1 MYQELTTKPIRK
13 KTIACTIVIV
23 ISVFSEAIGLGM
35 IMPLLGS
42 IINPN
47 KGKDAAEGFFSIF
60 DTLTTIELA
69 LVIIIL
75 FMLKFFFGVVKNYL
89 MYDVEWRVRSYWVSS
104 VFRMYLHKDY
114 IDYEREKPGVVF
126 NNIVN
131 ETLKSA
137 SVYRQSMEYLAQILQ
152 ILALSIV
159 LLISNF
165 LFAVGALSIVIVILF
180 IIKISIISKG
190 KDLGINRQKIEENI
204 SHDVNEMIHGMKTI
218 RFFSGES
225 LLNKRLDQKL
235 RKIIVLMRKTEVI
248 KRLPMQITEISIV
261 LLVVIYIIISS
272 LNDINLAEILPFL
285 GMMLVVSLRLF
296 SNAGSLAT
304 NYMSIKVLWPSVLRI
319 YNTINSSKNNAVKNE
334 CRSLSTTALENIDNI
349 KFQDVSFGYDNLN
362 FVVKNI
368 NIAFYNNAI
377 TTIVGE
383 SGSGKSTII
392 KLLMQLYCPNSGNIT
407 VNEVDILDVGLD
419 EWRGVIGYVD
429 QESFFFYGTI
439 RENLAFGCEGV
450 SDRDI
455 NKALKVSHCSE
466 FVAKLSLGLDT
477 VIGDKGNLLSGG
489 QKARLSFAR
498 AILRRPKLLILD
510 EVTSGLDHESKIK
523 IIDSLLKIK
532 NDTVIILI
540 THDDLLIEVSD
551 CVYKIESEGIV
562 KITDKKT

>member
-1 MYQELTTKPIRK
+1 LYQELTTKPIRK
-13 KTIACTIVIV
+13 RTIACTIVIV

-42 IINPN
+42 IIEPN

-104 VFRMYLHKDY
+104 VFRMYLYKDY
-114 IDYEREKPGVVF
+114 IDYEREKPGVIF

-152 ILALSIV
+152 VLALSIV

-165 LFAVGALSIVIVILF
+165 LFAVGALLIVIVILF
-180 IIKISIISKG
+180 IIKIAIISKG
-190 KDLGINRQKIEENI
+190 KELGINRQKIEENI
-204 SHDVNEMIHGMKTI
+204 SHDVNEMIHGMKTL

-225 LLNKRLDQKL
+225 LLNKRLDLKL

-261 LLVVIYIIISS
+261 SLVVIYIIISS
-272 LNDINLAEILPFL
+272 LNDINIAETLPFL

-334 CRSLSTTALENIDNI
+334 CRSLSTTALENIDSV

-368 NIAFYNNAI
+368 NIDFYNNAI
-377 TTIVGE
+377 TTIVGK

-407 VNEVDILDVGLD
+407 VDGVDILDVGHKK
-419 EWRGVIGYVD
+419 WRKIIGYVD
-429 QESFFFYGTI
+429 QESFFFYGTV
-439 RENLAFGCEGV
+439 RENLTFGYREF
-450 SDRDI
+450 SDKDI
-455 NKALKVSHCSE
+455 NKALKVSHCSG
-466 FVAKLSLGLDT
+466 FISKLSLGLDT

-510 EVTSGLDHESKIK
+510 EVTSGLDSESKIK

-532 NDTVIILI
+532 NDTIIILI
-540 THDDLLIEVSD
+540 THDDLLIEASD
-551 CVYKIESEGIV
+551 YVYKIESEGVV
-562 KITDKKT
+562 KITDKKI